1 MRNIINIPFFSK
13 IKKVLLVFILIKIEH
28 KYRNAQHGWKNLK
41 TRHKKTAESYFRN
54 LTVTFNSYTGIKKPE
69 MTDTDKF
76 YKVYSPKKFKL
87 KPKDDIYLDLQFNVE
102 TSQEL

>member
-1 MRNIINIPFFSK
+1 
-13 IKKVLLVFILIKIEH
+13 
-28 KYRNAQHGWKNLK
+28 
-41 TRHKKTAESYFRN
+41 
-54 LTVTFNSYTGIKKPE
+54 